1 MAAVSIQTC
10 SRLMSPSRNS
20 KTWRMRNVTSTSV
33 AGDAEHLADDRARH
47 LLLEHERVVGDEL
60 VDRLLRFGAEVR
72 GEEAVEVA
80 GRILA
85 LSRRAGNPTASWV
98 TSSV

>member
-1 MAAVSIQTC
+1 MEDAERDPPA
-10 SRLMSPSRNS
+10 
-20 KTWRMRNVTSTSV
+20 V
-33 AGDAEHLADDRARH
+33 AGDAEHLADHGSGH
-47 LLLEHERVVGDEL
+47 LLLEHKRVVHDEL
-60 VDRLLRFGAEVR
+60 VDRLLLFGAEVR

-85 LSRRAGNPTASWV
+85 LCGEPGNPTASCV